1 MLNFNTKKEMLRRLR
16 AKRERNRL
24 LWLPCVIAELFVK
37 LWYAVLCTVD
47 MALSDKHGNFL
58 GMKREEKLRTR
69 RQDDI
74 VYVKKPFFGRLLS
87 AVLAASFVMM
97 IVPVADL
104 TVFADDDGDGYWRL
118 NELQLATCVD
128 DTNSYYFDKNDY
140 ALAKIAAVTSLN
152 ANFANGSAELSWRA
166 PAGFES
172 NRSCSYIVGYST
184 DTVSD
189 VIINDKYSGTTMLLQ
204 NLADDTTYTFFVIP
218 CISLSTYVQAYTTDP
233 NTGAQVPVQDDSG
246 NNLYYS
252 NGTKR
257 VEGKKS
263 FAAPGQ
269 PNGKITPA
277 VSIESAEY
285 DERNGEVVLKWF
297 HTSRDNITG
306 ALPYGYVIYRTEI
319 SYSGSSTEKYE
330 MLDYI
335 SADSHVDDPN
345 ASSAVSGST
354 IVYRDNTIKYGKIYK
369 YYVKAYRNLFTGN
382 QYEDNKPGIIT
393 SGDETTT
400 TGKKT
405 VSIPPA
411 KITDFTVT
419 SNEKDTLEVEWKA
432 PRNSNVDGY
441 YLFRSETEFSESD
454 ITSIVDSSGNP
465 VYFNEET
472 NSWMFY
478 KYIMDMEA
486 QGKAKQLSPNSDN
499 TYTDKYDAKRNPLV
513 NDKAYY
519 YYIFPYVDADR
530 SGAKKLYGPVSSTMG
545 MINAVL
551 GQPSNLTVSTVDG
564 KVTLEWKKVSNASGY
579 RIYIEKLKNYD
590 NSTAGLGDCG
600 YIDVGDVTKYTI
612 ENLMNGDQYSY
623 RIKAYTNVASDNT
636 EDPTKLFSN
645 FSDSRVVTVGTELAT
660 PTDFELTTQDGLI
673 KINWSA
679 VKDADGYDLYY
690 RQGSGEWKCFSSLS
704 KPGYTHKPLKNN
716 DTYTYYVIAYKIV
729 DNGFNQRVE
738 SAPTSEKSITVG
750 EKLGIPQDLK
760 LSTKDGMIQVDWSK
774 VDGAHGYIL
783 YFQKQ
788 NGAWQQIDLSK
799 PGFTHTGLA
808 NGDYY
813 SYYVIAYKDVS
824 DERVYSQE
832 SITVSIIVGD
842 KLDSPKDFAAVTTD
856 GKVDLSWSKSNG
868 AEGYILYAYSG
879 GRTLQFDVS
888 KTKYQHTGLS
898 NGDIW
903 TYYLVAY
910 KTVNGVRTYSDP
922 TKSITVTIGISLNA
936 AIDLIATAGNRQID
950 LSWSKVTGAEGYV
963 VYLYNTQTMEFE
975 PITVT
980 SQTKYSHIGLKNG
993 QKYTYMIAPFKTIN
1007 GERYYGEYSIAV
1019 SAIPTAGSTTDVD
1032 RTLNVKGTTPYG
1044 ISHSEYISAKAN
1056 HDAFDESV
1064 DVYFTTN
1071 KESTNAVKEVLK
1083 HYADGLSSF
1092 IIYPFDISIYKEG
1105 TLIETAP
1112 NDGYSVTITM
1122 PIPDKLIAYRD
1133 YITVVHINDNP
1144 DVEEITEVEW
1154 FESSDQRLE
1163 VLPCAIV
1170 DIDNVW
1176 CVQFKCTS
1184 FSPYAIVIYKDH
1196 INDVSA
1202 GGGVADGSFAGTFNS
1217 GLLLFT
1223 ALPDIMPNNR
1233 KLKVVHGGKKRYR
1246 IKSVDKM

>member
-1 MLNFNTKKEMLRRLR
+1 MLNFNTKKEILRKLR
-16 AKRERNRL
+16 TKREKNKL
-24 LWLPCVIAELFVK
+24 LWLPCVTAELFVK

-58 GMKREEKLRTR
+58 GMKWEEKIRTR

-74 VYVKKPFFGRLLS
+74 VYVKKPFWGRLLS

-97 IVPVADL
+97 VVPELDLEVFAADSDYVPV
-104 TVFADDDGDGYWRL
+104 TGKDGY
-118 NELQLATCVD
+118 
-128 DTNSYYFDKNDY
+128 YYLKEDYEKAKALVVESINDP
-140 ALAKIAAVTSLN
+140 I
-152 ANFANGSAELSWRA
+152 FANRCAKLTWTHPAENV
-166 PAGFES
+166 GVS
-172 NRSCSYIVGYST
+172 NFTYRVGYIIDGEST
-184 DTVSD
+184 IVTETC
-189 VIINDKYSGTTMLLQ
+189 KT
-204 NLADDTTYTFFVIP
+204 TTYMFSGLLDNTNYKFFVIP
-218 CISLSTYVQAYTTDP
+218 YTNLNTYVVDVDQEGNPVTDP
-233 NTGAQVPVQDDSG
+233 ATGEKIYVVKG
-246 NNLYYS
+246 S
-252 NGTKR
+252 NQELGQSTVSKGGT
-257 VEGKKS
+257 
-263 FAAPGQ
+263 
-269 PNGKITPA
+269 PNGSIGKVSLVDIKYTGNA
-277 VSIESAEY
+277 VSLTWNHDA
-285 DERNGEVVLKWF
+285 
-297 HTSRDNITG
+297 RDNIRG
-306 ALPYGYVIYRTEI
+306 DLPYGYVVYRKRI
-319 SYSGSSTEKYE
+319 DYSGNSQSEYE
-330 MLDYI
+330 MVGSPF
-335 SADSHVDDPN
+335 SAESHRVNGTDIIEYSDN
-345 ASSAVSGST
+345 DIKFGS
-354 IVYRDNTIKYGKIYK
+354 IYE
-369 YYVKAYRNLFTGN
+369 YYVKAYTDMFGGTDYVEGR
-382 QYEDNKPGIIT
+382 DGIID
-393 SGDETTT
+393 SGDHTNRPDTL
-400 TGKKT
+400 
-405 VSIPPA
+405 SIPLPPA
-411 KITDFTVT
+411 KVIDFAVI
-419 SNEKDTLEVEWKA
+419 SNEKDTLEVEWKE
-432 PRNSNVDGY
+432 PRNSNIDGY
-441 YLFRSETEFSESD
+441 YLFRSETEFKETD
-454 ITSIVDSSGNP
+454 ITSILDANGNP
-465 VYFNEET
+465 VYYDDET

-486 QGKAKQLSPNSDN
+486 QGKAKQLSPSKNN

-513 NDKAYY
+513 NDKPYY
-519 YYIFPYVDADR
+519 YYVFPYVDADR
-530 SGAKKLYGPVSSTMG
+530 SGVKKLYGPVSSTMG

-551 GQPSNLTVSTVDG
+551 GQPSNLVVSTVDG
-564 KVTLEWKKVSNASGY
+564 KVTLEWKKVPNASGY

-590 NSTAGLGDCG
+590 NSTSGLGDCG

-623 RIKAYTNVASDNT
+623 RVKAYTNVASDNA

-645 FSDSRVVTVGTELAT
+645 FSDARIVTVGSELST
-660 PTDFELTTQDGLI
+660 PLDLELSTQDGLV
-673 KINWSA
+673 KINWSS

-690 RQGSGEWKCFSSLS
+690 RRGSGEWKCFEGLS
-704 KPGYTHKPLKNN
+704 KPGYTHKPLKNG
-716 DTYTYYVIAYKIV
+716 DEYTYKVIAYKIV

-738 SAPTSEKSITVG
+738 SAPTAEASIIVG

-783 YFQKQ
+783 NFKKQ
-788 NGAWQQIDLSK
+788 NGSWQQIDLSK

-808 NGDYY
+808 NGDTY
-813 SYYVIAYKDVS
+813 SYYVVAYKDVS

-832 SITVSIIVGD
+832 SVTVSIIVGD
-842 KLDSPKDFAAVTTD
+842 KLDSPKDFTAVTTD
-856 GKVDLSWSKSNG
+856 GMVDLSWSKSNG

-898 NGDIW
+898 NGDVW

-936 AIDLIATAGNRQID
+936 AIDLTATAGNRQID

-963 VYLYNTQTMEFE
+963 VYLYNTKTMEFE

-980 SQTKYSHIGLKNG
+980 SQTKYSHTGLKNG
-993 QKYTYMIAPFKTIN
+993 QKYTYMVAPFKTIN

-1071 KESTNAVKEVLK
+1071 KESTNAVKDVLK
-1083 HYADGLSSF
+1083 HYADGLKSF

-1105 TLIETAP
+1105 TLIEIDP

-1154 FESSDQRLE
+1154 IESSDQRLE
-1163 VLPCAIV
+1163 VLPCAVV

-1176 CVQFKCTS
+1176 CIQFKCTS
-1184 FSPYAIVIYKDH
+1184 FSPYAIVIYKEH
-1196 INDVSA
+1196 INDVSS

-1223 ALPDIMPNNR
+1223 TLPDIMPNNR
-1233 KLKVVHGGKKRYR
+1233 KLKVVYGGKKKYR
-1246 IKSVDKM
+1246 IKKIDKI